1 MLPGWRQVEMEL
13 LIGRAGISPG
23 ATGPGFILRSVFL
36 AHRGLWFKF
45 LFPVDP
51 V

>member
-1 MLPGWRQVEMEL
+1 MLPGWKAAEMEL
-13 LIGRAGISPG
+13 LIGRAEISTG
-23 ATGPGFILRSVFL
+23 ATGPGFILGSVAL
-36 AHRGLWFKF
+36 AHRGLWLKF